1 MSPPTPGT
9 YFDCASIRPAWQDGL
24 LILMYHAIETPPLWH
39 KWRGLYVEPAKLR
52 AQLDE
57 LRDTGARFV
66 SLTEWNR
73 RRSREREIIV
83 TFDDGFQNV
92 FRDGLPILR
101 ELAVPAINYIVAGEI
116 GGANSWDRDA
126 GAQMRPLM
134 SRDEILEWQRAGLEI
149 GSHTLTHPRLS
160 AIPPDQAR
168 REIFDSKKI
177 LEDLCGRPVPH
188 FAYPYGDW
196 NPAIRDLVAEAGYET
211 ATVASPGF
219 NSFESD
225 RFTLH
230 RFPATHRRPGAVA
243 LGRGFQRLLTGKPS
257 QN

>member
-1 MSPPTPGT
+1 MAAPGLYVDHT
-9 YFDCASIRPAWQDGL
+9 SIHSVWHDGL

-39 KWRGLYVEPAKLR
+39 SNRGLYIEPSKLR
-52 AQLDE
+52 AQLGE
-57 LRDTGARFV
+57 LRGTGTRFV

-92 FRDGLPILR
+92 FRHGLPILQ

-116 GGANSWDRDA
+116 GGTNSWDRA
-126 GAQMRPLM
+126 CGAQIRPLM
-134 SRDEILEWQRAGLEI
+134 SRDELLEWQRAGLEI
-149 GSHTLTHPRLS
+149 GSHTLTHPHLT
-160 AIPPDQAR
+160 AIPLDQAR
-168 REIFDSKKI
+168 HEIFDSKKI
-177 LEDLCGRPVPH
+177 LEDLCGRPVAH

-211 ATVASPGF
+211 ATVAHPGI

-225 RFTLH
+225 RLTLR
-230 RFPATHRRPGAVA
+230 RFLATHRRPHVVA
-243 LGRGFQRLLTGKPS
+243 LGRAFQRLLLNERRS
-257 QN
+257 